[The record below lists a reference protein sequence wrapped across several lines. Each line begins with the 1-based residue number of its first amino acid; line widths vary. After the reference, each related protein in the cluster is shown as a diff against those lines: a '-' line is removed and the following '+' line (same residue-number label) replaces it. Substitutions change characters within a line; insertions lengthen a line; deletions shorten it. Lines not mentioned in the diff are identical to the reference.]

1 MVLFLFLSAIIPGF
15 EPEAIDEE
23 GEIIVVLIRLF
34 PYYVLGSFIAT
45 YVEAATVAVATI
57 RIKGGDP
64 SFIDG
69 LEAATKKIP
78 AILGWAIISAVFG
91 VVIAI
96 LSRRG
101 RSARMAARSANLAWA
116 VATYF
121 VVPVMLFEDVGPLDA
136 VGRSASIIRRTW
148 RESLAGN
155 FGMSGIFFLIGL
167 SGALISLAIGNVIGG
182 LIWGLIAAVLS
193 IAVLSIFYSAAS
205 SVLTAALNRLARTG
219 KMPAP
224 MEGYEGI
231 TDAFAD
237 VQCGS
242 QPS

>member
-1 MVLFLFLSAIIPGF
+1 MLA
-15 EPEAIDEE
+15 
-23 GEIIVVLIRLF
+23 
-34 PYYVLGSFIAT
+34 YFIAT
-45 YVEAATVAVATI
+45 YFKAATVAVATI
-57 RIKGGDP
+57 RMKGGNP

-101 RSARMAARSANLAWA
+101 RSASARIAAHSADLAWA

-136 VGRSASIIRRTW
+136 VGRSASVVRRTW

-155 FGMSGIFFLIGL
+155 FGMSVIFFLIGL

-182 LIWGLIAAVLS
+182 IVWGLIAAILF
-193 IAVLSIFYSAAS
+193 IAVLSIFSSAAS
-205 SVLTAALNRLARTG
+205 AVLTAALYRLARTG

-237 VQCGS
+237 VQYGS